1 MANAASTE
9 DGNGFADFGIA
20 AATPACR
27 SDSTSNQRETR
38 MFDKLKLTLAAV
50 ATGALMAPA
59 AMADEIVTIGTGG
72 VTGVYYPTGGAI
84 CRLVNK
90 GRKEHGVRCSVE
102 STGGSVYNINTIQAG
117 ELEFGVAQSD
127 WQYHAYNGTS
137 QFADHPFPG
146 IRAMFSVHPEPFTLV
161 VRADSGIESF
171 EGLKGKRVNVG
182 NPGSGQRATMEV
194 VMDAFG
200 MTMDD
205 FALATEFKGSEMA
218 KQLCDGNID
227 AMIYTIGHP
236 AAAIKEAATTCDVML
251 VDVVGEPIDMLIAEN
266 PFYRRAIIKEDMY
279 PGSSDGDVTTF
290 GVGATFV
297 TSDQISE
304 ETAYVVAKAVMENL
318 DDFRGLHPAFANL
331 DASEMVSDGLS
342 APLHP
347 GAEKAYRELGLIE

>member
-1 MANAASTE
+1 MTNLKTI
-9 DGNGFADFGIA
+9 GGLVA
-20 AATPACR
+20 AAAV
-27 SDSTSNQRETR
+27 SFGG
-38 MFDKLKLTLAAV
+38 MAV
-50 ATGALMAPA
+50 AQQQF
-59 AMADEIVTIGTGG
+59 ISIGTGG

-90 GRKEHGVRCSVE
+90 SRKEHGIRCAVE

-137 QFADHPFPG
+137 QFEDHPFPG
-146 IRAMFSVHPEPFTLV
+146 IRAMFSVHAEPFTLL
-161 VRADSGIESF
+161 VRADSGIGSF
-171 EGLKGKRVNVG
+171 EELEGKRVNVG

-205 FALATEFKGSEMA
+205 FALATEYKGSEMA
-218 KQLCDGNID
+218 KQICDGNID

-236 AAAIKEAATTCDVML
+236 AAAIKEASTTCDVKL
-251 VDVVGEPIDMLIAEN
+251 VSVVGEPIDTLVADN
-266 PFYRRAIIKEDMY
+266 PYYRVATIPGGMY
-279 PGSSDGDVTTF
+279 TGNPDDTTTF

-297 TSDQISE
+297 TSDQVSDDV
-304 ETAYVVAKAVMENL
+304 AYVVAKAVMENL

-331 DASEMVSDGLS
+331 DASEMVKDGLS

-347 GAEKAYRELGLIE
+347 GAEKAYKELGLIE